1 MKCRN
6 LNEVLD
12 ARQGRFVSVLLKN
25 GLKRELYS
33 AKVHAYSSDV
43 VRFKD
48 TKGGERRVDRAK
60 IVRAKVAERYFK
72 RSRS

>member
-12 ARQGRFVSVLLKN
+12 SRTGRFVSVLLKN

-33 AKVHAYSSDV
+33 AKVHDYNSNV

-48 TKGGERRVDRAK
+48 TNGGERRVNRAK
-60 IVRAKVAERYFK
+60 VIRAKVASRFFK
-72 RSRS
+72 RAGA

>member
-12 ARQGRFVSVLLKN
+12 SRKGRFVSVLLKN

-33 AKVHAYSSDV
+33 AKVHDYNSNV

-48 TKGGERRVDRAK
+48 TNGGERRVNRAK
-60 IVRAKVAERYFK
+60 VIRAKVASRFFK
-72 RSRS
+72 RASA

>member
-12 ARQGRFVSVLLKN
+12 ARKGRFVSVLLKN

-33 AKVHAYSSDV
+33 AKVHCFSSKV
-43 VRFKD
+43 VRFTD
-48 TKGGERRVDRAK
+48 TNGGERRVNRAR

-72 RSRS
+72 RSRD